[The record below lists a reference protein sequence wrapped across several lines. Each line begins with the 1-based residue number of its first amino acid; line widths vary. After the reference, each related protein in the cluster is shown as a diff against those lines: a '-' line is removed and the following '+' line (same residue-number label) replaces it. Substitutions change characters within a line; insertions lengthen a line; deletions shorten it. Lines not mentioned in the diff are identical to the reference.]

1 MKILSIFGTRPEAI
15 KMAPLLRKLQST
27 PNLESVICVTGQ
39 HRNMLDQVMELFAL
53 EADHD
58 LNVMMPDQSLSG
70 LFARTIERVDEVL
83 VRESPHAVLVHGDT
97 TTACAGALAAF
108 HRQIPVGHIEAGL
121 RTGDLSQ
128 PFPEEMNRRVIDG
141 MSEWLFAPTPL
152 SRDNLLR
159 ENVAGHV
166 YVTGNTVIDALALT
180 CESLGQDEARER
192 ELSERYRWLDPD
204 LALLLVTG
212 HRRENFGAGFEGV
225 CTALLRLAQRQ
236 DLQIVYPVHLN
247 PRVRATV
254 MSMLGGQK
262 NIHLIE
268 PLPYLDFVWFMH
280 RSDFILTDSGGVQ
293 EEAPYLG
300 KPVFVMR
307 DVTERPEAL
316 QAGTIAL
323 VGTNPDRIESKV
335 SALLDEIWLHGKHYR
350 RISPYGDGRASERIV
365 AALCGQPVQ
374 EFVFEMP
381 PVAPVSLGT
390 PVLQKFVTE

>member
-1 MKILSIFGTRPEAI
+1 
-15 KMAPLLRKLQST
+15 MAGR
-27 PNLESVICVTGQ
+27 
-39 HRNMLDQVMELFAL
+39 
-53 EADHD
+53 
-58 LNVMMPDQSLSG
+58 
-70 LFARTIERVDEVL
+70 
-83 VRESPHAVLVHGDT
+83 
-97 TTACAGALAAF
+97 
-108 HRQIPVGHIEAGL
+108 
-121 RTGDLSQ
+121 
-128 PFPEEMNRRVIDG
+128 
-141 MSEWLFAPTPL
+141 
-152 SRDNLLR
+152 
-159 ENVAGHV
+159 V

-180 CESLGQDEARER
+180 CESLSQDEARER

-212 HRRENFGAGFEGV
+212 HRRENFGAGFMGV

-335 SALLDEIWLHGKHYR
+335 SALLDEIRLHGKHYR

-365 AALCGQPVQ
+365 AALCGQQVQ

-381 PVAPVSLGT
+381 PVAPVSLGA
-390 PVLQKFVTE
+390 PVFQKFVTE